1 MSKKTI
7 AEGLNGLLATPAPE
21 TTQAPTV
28 ANTKPAAT
36 KQVTY
41 NLNAE
46 LLERVRYV
54 AFFSHKRNNAIVA
67 EALEKF
73 VTEWEQANGKIP
85 VTL

>member
-7 AEGLNGLLATPAPE
+7 AAGLNGLLTPAPE
-21 TTQAPTV
+21 TSQAPTG
-28 ANTKPAAT
+28 AAEKSAT

-54 AFFSHKRNNAIVA
+54 AFFSHKKNNAVVS

-73 VTEWEQANGKIP
+73 VTEWEKANGKIQLP
-85 VTL
+85 L